1 MKPDNKLKKTLT
13 GIKSIAEQRDTIKRI
28 LVLIGKYRILV
39 FVSLILAAL
48 TTALT
53 LYIPILT
60 GNAVDCV
67 IGEGNVDFNGLM
79 SVLIKIVKD

>member
-39 FVSLILAAL
+39 FVSLILAA
-48 TTALT
+48 
-53 LYIPILT
+53 
-60 GNAVDCV
+60 
-67 IGEGNVDFNGLM
+67 
-79 SVLIKIVKD
+79 